1 MIRKQASPPLT
12 PVQVAWLGALLVSA
26 QWPLWSHL
34 LIWNAVAG
42 AALVV
47 ARVALPPKWRALTG
61 HRRWLLPLLALAAA
75 LGIRT
80 ELGYFLARDPC
91 VQFLYLLVG
100 IKFIEARDTRD
111 GTLLICLAL
120 FLSLTQFFY
129 LQTITAALS
138 AVPVLLALGG
148 TLASLRNGI
157 AAPASDWRAQLRAT
171 TRLILQGVPIAA
183 LLFLIFPRLAGPL
196 WGSPTEAG
204 ARSGLSDSMR
214 PGSISEL
221 SLSDAV
227 AFRVDFNGSPPP
239 QALRY
244 WRGPVLSRFDGLEWR
259 AVYKLLPGRFVSRQL
274 RPIEYTVT
282 LEPHGKA
289 WLFALEHPSALP
301 RSPTG
306 DPLAPTS
313 DEIAY
318 LTYDQQLVAKAA
330 VAQAIRYTQRSSLR
344 DSYPGTD
351 DNPRESLQL
360 PLNNPRTLA
369 FAKEMRQGVDS
380 DRAYVNAV
388 LNWFHDKPFVY
399 TLSPGP
405 PLVSDPVD
413 GFLFD
418 SRRGFCEHYAGAFTV
433 LLRAAGIPARVVT
446 GYQGGEMNPDGDYM
460 IVRQSD
466 AHAWAEALLDG
477 QWQRFDPTAA
487 VAPSR
492 IERGLGAALPAGER
506 VPYFAR
512 LEMTWIKS
520 LRLRWDAVNYQW
532 QRGVVGFNL
541 ERQRDLLRDFGFEG
555 ARPWQIVAVFAGA
568 VFIWGAL
575 LLGAAQLRRSRVDAE
590 VDLWNALCRRLAR
603 AGLVRAPE
611 EGPLAYTSRAG
622 KRWPQWASVLAR
634 IGERYAALHY
644 GPRDPKRE
652 QRLKELK
659 TGIEALPG
667 PRALNKTS
675 RSANVATAPPETVE

>member
-12 PVQVAWLGALLVSA
+12 PAQVAWLGALLVSA

-34 LIWNAVAG
+34 LIWNTVAG

-47 ARVALPPKWRALTG
+47 ARVALPPRWRALTG
-61 HRRWLLPLLALAAA
+61 HRRWLLPLLAVAAA

-91 VQFLYLLVG
+91 VQFLYLLVS
-100 IKFIEARDTRD
+100 IKFIESRDTRD

-129 LQTITAALS
+129 LQTIAAALS
-138 AVPVLLALGG
+138 AAPVLLALGG
-148 TLASLRNGI
+148 TLASLRGG
-157 AAPASDWRAQLRAT
+157 AAAAASDWRAQLRAT
-171 TRLILQGVPIAA
+171 TRLILQGIPIAA
-183 LLFLIFPRLAGPL
+183 LLFVIFPRLAGPL
-196 WGSPTEAG
+196 WGSPTESG

-239 QALRY
+239 PALRY
-244 WRGPVLSRFDGLEWR
+244 WRGPVLSRFDGREWR
-259 AVYKLLPGRFVSRQL
+259 AVYKLLPGRFVSRQV

-282 LEPHGKA
+282 LEPHGKV

-301 RSPTG
+301 RSPTS
-306 DPLAPTS
+306 DPFAQAGN
-313 DEIAY
+313 EIAY
-318 LTYDQQLVAKAA
+318 LTYDQQLAA
-330 VAQAIRYTQRSSLR
+330 RTVVAQAIRYTQRSSLR

-369 FAKEMRQGVDS
+369 FARELREGVDS
-380 DRAYVNAV
+380 DRAYVKAV
-388 LNWFHDKPFVY
+388 LDWFHKEPFVY
-399 TLSPGP
+399 TLAP
-405 PLVSDPVD
+405 PLIDRDPVD

-492 IERGLGAALPAGER
+492 IERGLGAALPAGDR

-520 LRLRWDAVNYQW
+520 LRLKWDAVNYQW
-532 QRGVVGFNL
+532 QRGVVGFNI
-541 ERQRDLLRDFGFEG
+541 ERQRDLLREFGFEG
-555 ARPWQIVAVFAGA
+555 VRPWQIVAVFACA
-568 VFIWGAL
+568 VLIWGVL
-575 LLGAAQLRRSRVDAE
+575 LLGAAQLRRSGVDAE
-590 VDLWNALCRRLAR
+590 VALWNALCRRLAR
-603 AGLVRAPE
+603 AGLARAPE
-611 EGPLAYTSRAG
+611 EGPLAYTRRAG
-622 KRWPQWASVLAR
+622 ERWPQWASTLAR
-634 IGERYAALHY
+634 IGERYAELHY
-644 GPRDPKRE
+644 GPSDPKRE
-652 QRLKELK
+652 QMLKELK
-659 TGIEALPG
+659 TRVKALPG
-667 PRALNKTS
+667 PRALNEAS
-675 RSANVATAPPETVE
+675 RSANVTTAPPETVE

>member
-1 MIRKQASPPLT
+1 MIRKQKSPPLT
-12 PVQVAWLGALLVSA
+12 PAQVAWLGALLVAA

-34 LIWNAVAG
+34 LIWNTVAG

-61 HRRWLLPLLALAAA
+61 HRRWLLPLLAVAAA

-91 VQFLYLLVG
+91 VQFLYLLVS
-100 IKFIEARDTRD
+100 IKFVESRDVRD

-129 LQTITAALS
+129 LQTIAAALS
-138 AVPVLLALGG
+138 AAPVLLALGG
-148 TLASLRNGI
+148 TLASLRGG
-157 AAPASDWRAQLRAT
+157 AAAAASDWRAQLRAT
-171 TRLILQGVPIAA
+171 TRLILQGIPIAA
-183 LLFLIFPRLAGPL
+183 LLFVIFPRLAGPL
-196 WGSPTEAG
+196 WGSPTESG

-239 QALRY
+239 PALRY
-244 WRGPVLSRFDGLEWR
+244 WRGPVLSRFDGREWR
-259 AVYKLLPGRFVSRQL
+259 AVYKLLPGRFVSRQV
-274 RPIEYTVT
+274 RSIEYTVT
-282 LEPHGKA
+282 LEPHGKV

-301 RSPTG
+301 RSPTS
-306 DPLAPTS
+306 DPLAPTGN
-313 DEIAY
+313 EIAY

-369 FAKEMRQGVDS
+369 FAKEMREGFDS
-380 DRAYVNAV
+380 DRAYVKAV
-388 LNWFHDKPFVY
+388 LNWFHNEPFVY
-399 TLSPGP
+399 TLAP
-405 PLVSDPVD
+405 PLIDRDPVD

-466 AHAWAEALLDG
+466 AHAWTEALLDG

-532 QRGVVGFNL
+532 QRGVVGFNI
-541 ERQRDLLRDFGFEG
+541 ERQRDLLREFGFEG
-555 ARPWQIVAVFAGA
+555 VRPWQIVAVFACA
-568 VFIWGAL
+568 VFIWGVL
-575 LLGAAQLRRSRVDAE
+575 LLGAAQLRRSGVDAE
-590 VDLWNALCRRLAR
+590 VALWNALCRRLAR
-603 AGLVRAPE
+603 AGLARTPE
-611 EGPLAYTSRAG
+611 EGPLAYTRRAG
-622 KRWPQWASVLAR
+622 KRWPQWASTLAC
-634 IGERYAALHY
+634 IGERYAELHY
-644 GPRDPKRE
+644 GPSDPKRE
-652 QRLKELK
+652 QILKELK
-659 TGIEALPG
+659 TGVKALPG
-667 PRALNKTS
+667 PRALNEAS
-675 RSANVATAPPETVE
+675 RSANVTTAPPETVE